1 MLLVLLLAFLAGPPP
16 PPIKPP
22 QLVKGDVVALVGLSS
37 PMSPEQVRAA
47 AENLERRGYT
57 VKVAQD
63 PRGRRGY
70 LAGDDASRAEA
81 FNKMI
86 KDPGVKAIFCL
97 RGGYGSPRVLDR
109 IDYEALRKNPRIIV
123 GYSDAT
129 ALLLAIR
136 QRAGVI
142 AFHGPMGKE
151 WAASRGLS
159 PYSEKY
165 FWDCFAPESPLF
177 SNWGGE
183 RPAGMK
189 APSTLVGGV
198 AEGIIVGGNL
208 SMISS
213 TMGTPYEIDARDGI
227 LFLEE
232 VSEKPFRIDRMINQL
247 RLAGKLGQ
255 ARGILLGGF
264 TGCDIPD
271 PDGDLSLGEIFTDYF
286 APLGVPVLLDFP
298 AGHVPDQVTL
308 PLGARA
314 RLDAD
319 KRTLTILEPPVR
331 RAEPSPSANAPKS
344 QPR

>member
-1 MLLVLLLAFLAGPPP
+1 
-16 PPIKPP
+16 
-22 QLVKGDVVALVGLSS
+22 
-37 PMSPEQVRAA
+37 MSPEQVKAA
-47 AENLERRGYT
+47 AENLERRGYR

-63 PRGRRGY
+63 PKDRRGY

-81 FNKMI
+81 FNKMV
-86 KDPGVKAIFCL
+86 KDPEVKAIFCL
-97 RGGYGSPRVLDR
+97 RGGYGSPRVLDL
-109 IDYEALRKNPRIIV
+109 IDYGALQKSPKIIV

-129 ALLLAIR
+129 ALLLAVR
-136 QRAGVI
+136 RRAGLV

-151 WAASRGLS
+151 WSATRGLS
-159 PYSEKY
+159 PYSERY
-165 FWDCFAPESPLF
+165 FWECFTPESPLF
-177 SNWGGE
+177 ASWGGE

-189 APSTLVGGV
+189 APATMVGGV
-198 AEGIIVGGNL
+198 AEGTLVGGNL

-213 TMGTPYEIDARDGI
+213 TMGTPYEIDARDSI

-271 PDGDLSLGEIFTDYF
+271 PDGDISLGEIFTDYF
-286 APLGVPVLLDFP
+286 APLGVPVLHDFP

-308 PLGARA
+308 PLGARV

-319 KRTLTILEPPVR
+319 RRALTILEPPVQK
-331 RAEPSPSANAPKS
+331 AEPSPSAHAPKS
-344 QPR
+344 PPR